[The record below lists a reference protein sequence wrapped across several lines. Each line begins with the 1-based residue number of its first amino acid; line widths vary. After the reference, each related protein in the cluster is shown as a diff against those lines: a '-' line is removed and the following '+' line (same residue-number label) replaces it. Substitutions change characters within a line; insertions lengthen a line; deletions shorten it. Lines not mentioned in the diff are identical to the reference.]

1 MLTRQGAGAGPST
14 DGPLKRGGIFGIYS
28 SFPATDAKTPEA
40 FKCNFTAHTEM
51 GSTFLDDV
59 FISTEQDCQVHFGLV
74 FNIFVMMQ
82 LFNQVNARKIYG
94 EKNSFAGILDNKLF
108 LLIMAAEFGGQVL
121 MVEAAGVVFKTT
133 GGLSLIQWG
142 VCLVLG
148 AGELIWNLLVVS
160 VSEEIIPD
168 CILNFDQ
175 KLYDKEGD
183 VEGGGQAGGA
193 ASSSVRSGSFTRA
206 GRAGSRQDLMNKDLQ
221 LTSVARQNSNNN
233 IMKRSAS
240 FQEDAPPVLNKP
252 KP

>member
-1 MLTRQGAGAGPST
+1 
-14 DGPLKRGGIFGIYS
+14 
-28 SFPATDAKTPEA
+28 
-40 FKCNFTAHTEM
+40 
-51 GSTFLDDV
+51 
-59 FISTEQDCQVHFGLV
+59 
-74 FNIFVMMQ
+74 
-82 LFNQVNARKIYG
+82 
-94 EKNSFAGILDNKLF
+94 
-108 LLIMAAEFGGQVL
+108 